1 MMRAID
7 LLAYVAEKLQEEEGE
22 TSSNSINAFE
32 EGYYNQNRLAGKIK
46 QEHQANLASSK
57 SPSENAS
64 GVSLEQT
71 QVSDCKRGRGL
82 NPLAGCGNKKEDC
95 DFHVES
101 GGVTVE
107 TCVVNNVD
115 AGLED
120 GGLISLKDPS
130 QLHVQCP
137 EPVHLDGVPNEYRNR
152 SKLVCRDDD
161 ESYCEYYKCKDK
173 CNKSYSPSLTWA
185 GHRRAVH
192 RSKCFE
198 GTKTG

>member
-1 MMRAID
+1 M
-7 LLAYVAEKLQEEEGE
+7 LEESESSS
-22 TSSNSINAFE
+22 TSSTNAFVK
-32 EGYYNQNRLAGKIK
+32 GKGNNVK
-46 QEHQANLASSK
+46 QEDVEDDDVKPCESELASK
-57 SPSENAS
+57 SPPSDITSET
-64 GVSLEQT
+64 SLEKT
-71 QVSDCKRGRGL
+71 RVSDCERGL
-82 NPLAGCGNKKEDC
+82 GLKPCGNKKEDC

-107 TCVVNNVD
+107 TCVVNNV
-115 AGLED
+115 ED

-161 ESYCEYYKCKDK
+161 ENCCKYYKCKDK

>member
-7 LLAYVAEKLQEEEGE
+7 LLASVAEKLQEEEGE

-32 EGYYNQNRLAGKIK
+32 EWYYNQNHLAGK
-46 QEHQANLASSK
+46 
-57 SPSENAS
+57 
-64 GVSLEQT
+64 
-71 QVSDCKRGRGL
+71 
-82 NPLAGCGNKKEDC
+82 
-95 DFHVES
+95 
-101 GGVTVE
+101 
-107 TCVVNNVD
+107 
-115 AGLED
+115 
-120 GGLISLKDPS
+120 ISLKDPS

-161 ESYCEYYKCKDK
+161 ENCCKYYKCKDK